1 MINSNGISSS
11 SKNINQ
17 IKNRLFI
24 LSPAVQSNKDS
35 ESSRDDFTQEGC
47 CKINL
52 GYIGKGFK
60 VTHKKTNKM
69 YSIKA
74 MKKEKISK
82 ANKVS
87 VINNQLEKM
96 YKVKHVSFLRLLN
109 HFESEENLFL
119 VYQCINET
127 TLLDKIK
134 SHSLN
139 QALIMKYLK
148 QVLIAVD
155 YLHSLDIVYVSLEP
169 DSIIIDENDNVRLTD
184 YGWSKVI
191 SIEMNN
197 RKGYRDKSTGVYINA
212 YTPPEL
218 IVKNEKKI
226 NVNRKNASVK
236 SDIWQIG
243 VLLYEMITEYMPFNE
258 SNVIKGLESGKI
270 DYSVIE
276 RDYPILK
283 DMVEMMLKVNPNERA
298 DIKSI
303 LAFKDFSDIAIIYQ
317 LTPIEQD
324 DDVLNRGNRQK
335 SPQEELIFEYKKEN
349 EKLKIEVEKMKN
361 EINTLTKE
369 NIEIKNRSKQIEDLF
384 NSPNTEMTEQIVG
397 YKSQIRLLNN
407 EITIKKMS
415 LQEEKDKVNEL
426 TEQINELQKEIEE
439 NNISHDAIV
448 SDLQRK
454 IENLEARLF
463 GTDNPQ
469 STSDFLQYYLPIF
482 NESVKDFKN
491 IIDKTVIQAEISS
504 DNFITKFKSML
515 DEKEKGFKDINNA
528 LKDAYENSNFFKI
541 NLSDIENKANSEKD
555 EWFQKQIKELIPF
568 KNKCLRLEE
577 AKAKIDKENSIL
589 KERLKL
595 IEEKCDNLQQIQE
608 LSSDQL
614 KKEVS
619 TLKTKIKDSSDF
631 VLKHCPEKFDQFKH
645 LIKLN

>member
-1 MINSNGISSS
+1 M
-11 SKNINQ
+11 
-17 IKNRLFI
+17 
-24 LSPAVQSNKDS
+24 
-35 ESSRDDFTQEGC
+35 
-47 CKINL
+47 
-52 GYIGKGFK
+52 
-60 VTHKKTNKM
+60 
-69 YSIKA
+69 
-74 MKKEKISK
+74 
-82 ANKVS
+82 
-87 VINNQLEKM
+87 
-96 YKVKHVSFLRLLN
+96 
-109 HFESEENLFL
+109 
-119 VYQCINET
+119 
-127 TLLDKIK
+127 
-134 SHSLN
+134 
-139 QALIMKYLK
+139 
-148 QVLIAVD
+148 
-155 YLHSLDIVYVSLEP
+155 
-169 DSIIIDENDNVRLTD
+169 
-184 YGWSKVI
+184 
-191 SIEMNN
+191 
-197 RKGYRDKSTGVYINA
+197 
-212 YTPPEL
+212 
-218 IVKNEKKI
+218 KNEKKI

-577 AKAKIDKENSIL
+577 AKEKIDKENSIL

-614 KKEVS
+614 KKEVN

>member
-1 MINSNGISSS
+1 
-11 SKNINQ
+11 
-17 IKNRLFI
+17 
-24 LSPAVQSNKDS
+24 
-35 ESSRDDFTQEGC
+35 
-47 CKINL
+47 
-52 GYIGKGFK
+52 
-60 VTHKKTNKM
+60 
-69 YSIKA
+69 

-87 VINNQLEKM
+87 IINNQLEKM

-197 RKGYRDKSTGVYINA
+197 RKGYRDKSTGVYINS

-577 AKAKIDKENSIL
+577 AKEKIDKENSIL

-608 LSSDQL
+608 MSTDQL
-614 KKEVS
+614 KKEVN